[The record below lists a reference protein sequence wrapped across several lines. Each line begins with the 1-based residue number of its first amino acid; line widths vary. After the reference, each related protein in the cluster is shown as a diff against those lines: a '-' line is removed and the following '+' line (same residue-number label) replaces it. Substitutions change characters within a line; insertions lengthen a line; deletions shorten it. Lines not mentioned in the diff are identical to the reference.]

1 MNAFKATEFKSE
13 SALNCL
19 IQNNN
24 NNNNRKV
31 TETKL

>member
-1 MNAFKATEFKSE
+1 MNAFKAIEFKSE

-24 NNNNRKV
+24 NNNRKV